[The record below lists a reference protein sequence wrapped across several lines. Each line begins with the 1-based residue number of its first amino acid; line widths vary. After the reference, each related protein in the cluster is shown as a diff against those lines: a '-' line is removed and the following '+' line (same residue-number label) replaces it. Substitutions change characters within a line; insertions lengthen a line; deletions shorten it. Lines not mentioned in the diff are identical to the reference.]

1 VFLSTRKVILEANEE
16 ILKYIYI
23 YIFLKS
29 GIFSKIKVVCGGF
42 GGIRRSGRIRHKKIT
57 LPFK

>member
-16 ILKYIYI
+16 ILKYI